1 MQNLSNLSFDL
12 CDHHWRRKENKGRW
26 KRTEID
32 RERGRGEEGGRKT
45 KAGGRKEGS
54 DEMPRKLEQ

>member
-1 MQNLSNLSFDL
+1 MRSSLAQG
-12 CDHHWRRKENKGRW
+12 KKIKAGGR
-26 KRTEID
+26 EQ
-32 RERGRGEEGGRKT
+32 REREKGEEGGRKT